1 VENLI
6 QDVRYGFRVL
16 LRKPGFAAVAVLTL
30 ALGIGANTAIFSLVN
45 AVLLRP
51 LPFADA
57 DRLVLI
63 KESLPKLGWLDLST
77 SAAEFLDYKDGN
89 RVFEQIAGFT
99 DQSLNLTGQGE
110 PERVQAARVSA
121 SLFPLLGVQ
130 PQRGRAFSA
139 EEDQLGNDRVVILSH
154 GLWQR
159 HFGSDENVIGKM
171 VRLDDKPFTVVGVMP
186 PSFQFPYAWTT
197 FSKPAELWIPLALTD
212 QEKKIRGSDFQY
224 GVIGRLKPGV
234 TLQQAQADID
244 SVAARTHE
252 QYPDIYND
260 VQVTASVVNVKDDAV
275 KKVNT
280 FLWILLGAVGLVLLI
295 ACANLANL
303 LLARAVTRQKEI
315 AIRSALGASGLRISR
330 QLLTESMLLALF
342 GGALGLLVAA
352 WTMDLLIRFG
362 PRDVPRLQDVRLD
375 WQVLGFTLLVSML
388 TGILFGLA
396 PVLQGSRLNLNE
408 ILKDAGGRASS
419 AGGAGRLRN
428 MLVVFETASALVL
441 LIGAALL
448 INSFIRLLRVP
459 PGFDPEGV
467 VIAQT
472 ALPLARYQKTGQ
484 LKTAQRQMLD
494 RLAALPGVQA
504 AGVTTNLPLVG
515 DRGIGFAIEGD
526 PAETVNT
533 AYNAWVSNDYFRA
546 LGIQLRSGRGF
557 KDDDREDTQPVVVV
571 NETMQRRYWPDGEA
585 VGKRIKWGGWGDLWL
600 TIVGVVTDVKVSTL
614 EAETRAAIYMPIF
627 QMPRARSNVI
637 YVVRSSSDAAGVIAM
652 IRREI
657 RAVDSELPVYD
668 IRTMNQVVADSVS
681 ERRFTM
687 LLLVSFAV
695 AALLLAA
702 IGLYGVMSYAVTER
716 TREIGIRMA
725 LGAERHDV
733 LMLVVGRGMAL
744 AILGVALGLGAA
756 LALTRVMKTLLFEIG
771 ATDPLTFI
779 GGAVL
784 MTGTAFLACWIPARR
799 ATRMDPM
806 IVLRYE

>member
-1 VENLI
+1 MESLI
-6 QDVRYGFRVL
+6 QDVRYEFRML
-16 LRKPGFAAVAVLTL
+16 LRKPGFAAVALLTL

-51 LPFADA
+51 LPFAEPN
-57 DRLVLI
+57 RLALI
-63 KESLPKLGWLDLST
+63 KESLPKLGWLDLSV
-77 SAAEFLDYKDGN
+77 SAAEFLDYRDGN
-89 RVFEQIAGFT
+89 RVFEEIAAFT

-121 SLFPLLGVQ
+121 SLFSLLGVQ
-130 PQRGRAFSA
+130 PQRGRTFSID
-139 EEDQLGNDRVVILSH
+139 EDRLGNERVVILSH

-159 HFGSDENVIGKM
+159 HFGPDENVVGKV

-186 PSFQFPYAWTT
+186 PRFQFPYAWTT

-234 TLQQAQADID
+234 PIEQAQADIE
-244 SVAARTHE
+244 SVAATVHE
-252 QYPDIYND
+252 QYPNIYGD
-260 VQVTASVVNVKDDAV
+260 VQVIPSVANVKDDAV
-275 KKVNT
+275 KKVNK

-303 LLARAVTRQKEI
+303 LLARAVTRQKEM
-315 AIRSALGASGLRISR
+315 AIRSALGASSLRISR
-330 QLLTESMLLALF
+330 QLLTESMLLGLF

-352 WTMDLLIRFG
+352 WAMDLLVRFG
-362 PRDVPRLQDVRLD
+362 PRDVPRLSEVRLD
-375 WQVLGFTLLVSML
+375 GKVLGFTLLVSIL
-388 TGILFGLA
+388 TGMLFGLA
-396 PVLQGSRLNLNE
+396 PILQSSRLNLNE
-408 ILKDAGGRASS
+408 ILKDAGGRASRS
-419 AGGAGRLRN
+419 GGAGRLRN

-459 PGFDPEGV
+459 PGFDPDGV

-472 ALPLARYQKTGQ
+472 ALPASRYQKTAQ
-484 LKTAQRQMLD
+484 LKTTQRQILD
-494 RLAALPGVQA
+494 RLAAQAGVHA
-504 AGVTTNLPLVG
+504 VGVTTNLPLVG

-533 AYNAWVSNDYFRA
+533 AYNAWVSNDYFPA
-546 LGIQLRSGRGF
+546 LGIQLRSGRSF
-557 KDDDREDTQPVVVV
+557 TDDDREDTQPVVVV
-571 NETMQRRYWPDGEA
+571 NETMQRRYWPEGD
-585 VGKRIKWGGWGDLWL
+585 VLGKRIKWGGWGDAWL

-614 EAETRAAIYMPIF
+614 EAETKPAIYTPIF

-637 YVVRSSSDAAGVIAM
+637 YVVRSSGDAAGVIAA

-668 IRTMNQVVADSVS
+668 IRTMNQVIADSVS
-681 ERRFTM
+681 ERRFMM
-687 LLLVSFAV
+687 LLLFSFAV

-725 LGAERHDV
+725 LGAARRDV
-733 LMLVVGRGMAL
+733 LMLVVGRGMLLAL
-744 AILGVALGLGAA
+744 LGIALGLGGAF
-756 LALTRVMKTLLFEIG
+756 ALTRVMKSLLFEIS
-771 ATDPLTFI
+771 ATDPLTFT
-779 GGAVL
+779 GVAVVL
-784 MTGTAFLACWIPARR
+784 TAVAFVACWIPARR
-799 ATRMDPM
+799 ATAMDPM

>member
-1 VENLI
+1 MESLI
-6 QDVRYGFRVL
+6 QDVRYGFRML
-16 LRKPGFAAVAVLTL
+16 LRRPGFAAVAVFTL

-45 AVLLRP
+45 AALLRP
-51 LPFADA
+51 LPFAEP
-57 DRLVLI
+57 DRLALI
-63 KESLPKLGWLDLST
+63 KESLPKLGWLDLSV
-77 SAAEFLDYKDGN
+77 SAAEFLDYRDGN
-89 RVFEQIAGFT
+89 RVFEEIAGFT

-121 SLFPLLGVQ
+121 SLFSLLGVQ
-130 PQRGRAFSA
+130 PQRGRAFSTD
-139 EEDQLGNDRVVILSH
+139 EDRLGNERVVIFSH

-159 HFGSDENVIGKM
+159 HFGSDPNIVGKV

-186 PSFQFPYAWTT
+186 PRFQFPYAWTT

-234 TLQQAQADID
+234 AIEQAQADIE
-244 SVAARTHE
+244 SVAARVHE
-252 QYPDIYND
+252 QYPEIYSD
-260 VQVTASVVNVKDDAV
+260 VQVTARVINVKDDAV

-280 FLWILLGAVGLVLLI
+280 FLWILLGAVALVLLI

-303 LLARAVTRQKEI
+303 LLARAVTRRKEM
-315 AIRSALGASGLRISR
+315 AIRSALGASSLRIGR
-330 QLLTESMLLALF
+330 QLLTESILLALF

-352 WTMDLLIRFG
+352 WAMDLLVRFG
-362 PRDVPRLQDVRLD
+362 PRDVPRLSEVTLD
-375 WQVLGFTLLVSML
+375 WKVLGFTLLVSIL

-396 PVLQGSRLNLNE
+396 PILQSSRLNLNE

-419 AGGAGRLRN
+419 SGGAGRLHN

-459 PGFDPEGV
+459 PGFEPEGV

-472 ALPLARYQKTGQ
+472 ALPAARYQKSAQ

-494 RLAALPGVQA
+494 RLGALPGVQA
-504 AGVTTNLPLVG
+504 VGVTTNLPLVG

-546 LGIQLRSGRGF
+546 LGIQMRSGRSF
-557 KDDDREDTQPVVVV
+557 TDDDRDDTQPVVVV
-571 NETMQRRYWPDGEA
+571 NETMQRRYWPEGD
-585 VGKRIKWGGWGDLWL
+585 VLGKRIKWGGWGDTWL
-600 TIVGVVTDVKVSTL
+600 TIVGIVSDVKVSTL
-614 EAETRAAIYMPIF
+614 EAEIKSAIYMPMF

-637 YVVRSSSDAAGVIAM
+637 YVVRSSGDAAGVIAA

-657 RAVDSELPVYD
+657 RAVDAELPVYD
-668 IRTMNQVVADSVS
+668 IRTMNQVIADSVS

-687 LLLVSFAV
+687 LLLFSFAA
-695 AALLLAA
+695 AALLLAG

-725 LGAERHDV
+725 LGAARRDV
-733 LMLVVGRGMAL
+733 LMLVVGRGMSL
-744 AILGVALGLGAA
+744 AFLGVALGLGAA
-756 LALTRVMKTLLFEIG
+756 CALTRVMKTLLFEIS
-771 ATDPLTFI
+771 ATDPLTFT
-779 GGAVL
+779 GLAVVL
-784 MTGTAFLACWIPARR
+784 ATVAFVACWIPARR
-799 ATRMDPM
+799 ATAMDPM
-806 IVLRYE
+806 MVLRYE